1 MRLSTNESESGR
13 RAPRPAAPS
22 QLFSALLVMLLVVAN
37 AGAASTIVAVDAS
50 ADDDRSFER
59 EPEYRAD
66 QLLQPALLSGPS
78 WQIDPAVPMRGY
90 LAQFRLA
97 TDYGDLQVEGRAEL
111 VERIH
116 EIEVVEQLA
125 TISRTTAFATAIGHA
140 SKDIAKT
147 MARIGA
153 HPIQTV
159 KSIPGGLIRSLHS
172 KWRDL
177 REQTAK
183 ARDRASEEWH
193 EDDNAT
199 GIGPQSP
206 TPHVHQS
213 DWWLQSQRTTG
224 KFAKRWIGFTA
235 ARREVA
241 QRMGVDPYSRN
252 ALLNRE
258 MDRIAWAS
266 LVGDKS
272 LSAAIDSMAPGAS
285 EAIGVSR
292 KVDDV
297 VWRLDP
303 VALGLLQRE
312 RMTAVCGEQPMIA
325 KAMHQGALSPTQW
338 QHLVEA
344 TEALH
349 IKHCE
354 GLLNLVA
361 QTDTDAEARYLVR
374 TLELLEMHR
383 TAEATVELDEAGRM
397 LIAHIDGVLVV
408 PIPVDVLSWTMPIA
422 NLFDDPALR
431 AAKREIW
438 LDGEATMRT
447 QRELTRRGF
456 GLRLDLPRG
465 TRAALPLPE
474 EFAPG

>member
-1 MRLSTNESESGR
+1 MRCGQGQQSVDPIGT
-13 RAPRPAAPS
+13 
-22 QLFSALLVMLLVVAN
+22 VA
-37 AGAASTIVAVDAS
+37 
-50 ADDDRSFER
+50 R
-59 EPEYRAD
+59 
-66 QLLQPALLSGPS
+66 
-78 WQIDPAVPMRGY
+78 
-90 LAQFRLA
+90 
-97 TDYGDLQVEGRAEL
+97 
-111 VERIH
+111 
-116 EIEVVEQLA
+116 
-125 TISRTTAFATAIGHA
+125 
-140 SKDIAKT
+140 
-147 MARIGA
+147 
-153 HPIQTV
+153 
-159 KSIPGGLIRSLHS
+159 
-172 KWRDL
+172 
-177 REQTAK
+177 
-183 ARDRASEEWH
+183 
-193 EDDNAT
+193 
-199 GIGPQSP
+199 
-206 TPHVHQS
+206 
-213 DWWLQSQRTTG
+213 SQRTTG